1 VSRVLVI
8 GASGFIGQYLV
19 GHLLDRPGYQVSG
32 TYHSRAVRDGPVRPR
47 TVGEGCANWYQ
58 ADLTEE
64 RGLDG
69 VFEMVQPEVVVQLA
83 AMADVGACQRDYH
96 LATKLNF
103 IGTKNV
109 TMLCDTYRAR
119 LVFLSTEYVFDG
131 SRGNYR
137 EDETPA
143 PTTHYGQTKWEAE
156 QAVSQCGNSWSV
168 IRTSL
173 VYGWPAWA
181 DRSNLVTR
189 VIDNLAQGRPAS
201 GYTDQYRSPVYVAD
215 LVRGIVQVMEEDWSG
230 VSHLGGPDWAHMG
243 EFVTAVAESFNLDSS
258 LVVQEESTAPGSGGS
273 RPSLLGLDSTRS
285 VQRLGFQPRGLASG
299 LKDMQAN
306 RRERP

>member
-1 VSRVLVI
+1 MSRVLVI

-32 TYHSRAVRDGPVRPR
+32 TYNSRRVGSSRVRD
-47 TVGEGCANWYQ
+47 GCANWYQ

-103 IGTKNV
+103 LGTKNV

-119 LVFLSTEYVFDG
+119 LVFLSTDYVFDG
-131 SRGNYR
+131 ARGNYR

-156 QAVSQCGNSWSV
+156 QAVSQCRHSWSV

-189 VIDNLAQGRPAS
+189 VIDNLSQGRPAS
-201 GYTDQYRSPVYVAD
+201 GYTDQYRSPVYVED

-230 VSHLGGPDWAHMG
+230 VSHLAGPDWAHMG
-243 EFVTAVAESFNLDSS
+243 EFVTAVAESFSLDSS

-273 RPSLLGLDSTRS
+273 GTSLLGLDSTRS
-285 VQRLGFQPRGLASG
+285 VQRLGFQPRDTVSG
-299 LKDMQAN
+299 LRHMQAN